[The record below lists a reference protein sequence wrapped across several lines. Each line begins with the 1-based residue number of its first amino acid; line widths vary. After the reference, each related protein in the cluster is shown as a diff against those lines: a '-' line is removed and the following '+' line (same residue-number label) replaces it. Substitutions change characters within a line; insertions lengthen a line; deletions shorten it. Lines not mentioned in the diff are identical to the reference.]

1 MSVTAR
7 QHADS
12 PDDPCPETDY
22 PTEIIET
29 PEEGAGR
36 RLPLWLTGLGLAGLT
51 IAVAATLGP
60 RLLSAPTPTPHRV
73 TEAAPR
79 ADTSQPDLP
88 GAGRTVY
95 DSWVRPPTPAP
106 RGTCAPA
113 GR

>member
-1 MSVTAR
+1 MSAAAR
-7 QHADS
+7 QHADM
-12 PDDPCPETDY
+12 PDDPGPTTDY
-22 PTEIIET
+22 PAEIIET
-29 PEEGAGR
+29 PGEGAGR
-36 RLPLWLTGLGLAGLT
+36 RLPPWLKSLGLAGLA

-79 ADTSQPDLP
+79 ADTSQPDLQ

-95 DSWVRPPTPAP
+95 DSWVRPPSPAP
-106 RGTCAPA
+106 RGTCASA